1 MRDGEVRGQG
11 IADIGSGNIFETM
24 YAIQD
29 LVEAGEINGRR
40 SLAILGENMRAM
52 YEDLK
57 VMNKTQRDIIFAELG
72 SEDYTEGKF
81 LGLFGGTPKKGV
93 NFFKGQLES
102 DAFKI
107 NIMTLQRIVDN
118 QSKYNL
124 ENYNDF
130 NDMTSKALD
139 DIKAEV
145 TAEQKRLEE
154 EEKKKQQKAANITQG
169 FQPVVPVI

>member
-11 IADIGSGNIFETM
+11 IADIGTGNIFETM

-40 SLAILGENMRAM
+40 SLAILGSNMRAM

-57 VMNKTQRDIIFAELG
+57 VMNKDQRDIIFAELG
-72 SEDYTEGKF
+72 SADYTEGKF

-93 NFFKGQLES
+93 NFFEGQLQS

-118 QSKYNL
+118 QETYNL
-124 ENYNDF
+124 ERFKGDF
-130 NDMTSKALD
+130 NDMTSTALN

-145 TAEQKRLEE
+145 AAEQKRLEE
-154 EEKKKQQKAANITQG
+154 EKEKPKNRTKTYNDR
-169 FQPVVPVI
+169 